1 MHNEDI
7 PLSTV
12 LQVYRV
18 KTIIMVPQTQFYHK
32 KRHVKVYKQCLL
44 KPFNQL
50 SKKLNCFVIFHAW
63 FPKKKWSAYIKSFH
77 SMIQII
83 FLNLLNKNVTSKD
96 GSSRYL
102 TSHRT
107 ITKPR

>member
-18 KTIIMVPQTQFYHK
+18 KTIIMVPQTQFYHN

-50 SKKLNCFVIFHAW
+50 SKKFELFRYFSCMVS
-63 FPKKKWSAYIKSFH
+63 KKKMVCLYKIVSFNDSNH
-77 SMIQII
+77 
-83 FLNLLNKNVTSKD
+83 FF
-96 GSSRYL
+96 
-102 TSHRT
+102 
-107 ITKPR
+107 

>member
-63 FPKKKWSAYIKSFH
+63 FPKKKMVCLYKIVSFNDSNH
-77 SMIQII
+77 
-83 FLNLLNKNVTSKD
+83 FF
-96 GSSRYL
+96 
-102 TSHRT
+102 
-107 ITKPR
+107 